1 MQLFLEGPLDFL
13 GVSATFCLLPA
24 ELVLV
29 PPCRK
34 RHEMSQWPQDKM
46 ALRQS

>member
-1 MQLFLEGPLDFL
+1 MQLFLEGPLDFS
-13 GVSATFCLLPA
+13 GVSATSCLLPA

-29 PPCRK
+29 PPCRM
-34 RHEMSQWPQDKM
+34 RHDMRQWLQDKM